1 MVPISVARHVL
12 GSLGCVS
19 ALAFRSSPELI
30 RIEESDMMF
39 PDQIPSLG
47 ARSFVWFDSYMERPV
62 RAPHS
67 SSPRRLS
74 GYC

>member
-19 ALAFRSSPELI
+19 TKALAFRSSPELI

-39 PDQIPSLG
+39 PDQIPSLRG
-47 ARSFVWFDSYMERPV
+47 PELRLVRFVYGTPREG
-62 RAPHS
+62 S
-67 SSPRRLS
+67 S
-74 GYC
+74 